1 MQIWLILVSPLLEAG
16 TTVRKAVSDSSSP
29 GPFGLIVTEV
39 IVCLVTRD
47 SGLTSYKS
55 HSQQGSLLGWLLQRR
70 GWFPGQGA
78 ANYGSLFYFY
88 KSLSIFMYGVNIV
101 CV

>member
-70 GWFPGQGA
+70 GGFLGRGLQTMGHC
-78 ANYGSLFYFY
+78 
-88 KSLSIFMYGVNIV
+88 SIFIKAYLFLCMV
-101 CV
+101 